1 MDVGKQIEELLRPR
15 CYFGQGS
22 DENTRPSP
30 TKVIGSQDCRSD
42 KSAQPNVTVNGGV
55 GRLAVEELKQLL
67 EHLSPHSQQLL
78 LIMAKEL
85 AASEGIPVSPNRP
98 PAFTD
103 LHMAIPL
110 WEDDLS
116 SKEFSDRTIQTY
128 SYWLKKILNDIPE
141 PTYLSLIHY
150 LAEQRKRQI
159 AANTR
164 KMMTKALKSF
174 FGFLHDQGLIPQNPA
189 QKLRHPKVPK
199 TEPVY
204 PEKQEVEQMLA
215 AIGQSKLLDDKD
227 KLKVTL
233 LIIVPGGTG
242 VRFTEL
248 AKLPW
253 NNVNFDRQEIKVMG
267 KGKKERIIPLLP
279 QIAGLLSAWREYSP
293 GELVFPTDSKY
304 GRIDPADTN
313 RMLKRLARRAG
324 VRPFSIHKLRHYFA
338 TYALAAGADLK
349 IISEIL
355 GHASIAITGDI
366 YRHVLTGEVNKTMA
380 KFSPVA
386 GITLALPKGK
396 GGRSGENN
404 RPSKGG

>member
-1 MDVGKQIEELLRPR
+1 MDVEG
-15 CYFGQGS
+15 
-22 DENTRPSP
+22 
-30 TKVIGSQDCRSD
+30 
-42 KSAQPNVTVNGGV
+42 
-55 GRLAVEELKQLL
+55 LKEIVDQ
-67 EHLSPHSQQLL
+67 LSPRSQQLL
-78 LIMAKEL
+78 LTMVEQL
-85 AASEGIPVSPNRP
+85 AENEGIAVSSNHHPT
-98 PAFTD
+98 FTD
-103 LHMAIPL
+103 LTAAIPL

-116 SKEFSDRTIQTY
+116 AKEFSDRSIQSY
-128 SYWLKKILNDIPE
+128 SYWVKKILNEVADL
-141 PTYLSLIHY
+141 TYLGLTHY
-150 LAEQRKRQI
+150 FAEQRKRGI

-164 KMMTKALKSF
+164 KMMTKGLKSF
-174 FGFLHDQGLIPQNPA
+174 FGFLYDQGLIRQNPT

-199 TEPVY
+199 TEPIY
-204 PEKQEVEQMLA
+204 PEKAEVGRMLA

-227 KLKVTL
+227 KLKVAL
-233 LIIVPGGTG
+233 LILVPGGTG

-253 NNVNFDRQEIKVMG
+253 KNVNFDRQEIKVMG
-267 KGKKERIIPLLP
+267 KGKKERTIPMLP
-279 QIAGLLSAWREYSP
+279 VIAGLLSAWQEYSP

-338 TYALAAGADLK
+338 TYALAGGADLK

-355 GHASIAITGDI
+355 GHASIAITGDT
-366 YRHVLTGEVNKTMA
+366 YRHVLTGEVDKTMA

-396 GGRSGENN
+396 GGGSGKDN
-404 RPSKGG
+404 

>member
-1 MDVGKQIEELLRPR
+1 MEQTKELVNPR
-15 CYFGQGS
+15 YPILKFSHNQ
-22 DENTRPSP
+22 
-30 TKVIGSQDCRSD
+30 TKVPQSISTNADDCPAREAHNLS
-42 KSAQPNVTVNGGV
+42 SGV
-55 GRLAVEELKQLL
+55 GHPDAEDLNQLL
-67 EHLSPHSQQLL
+67 EHLSPRSRQLL
-78 LIMAKEL
+78 LTMAEQL
-85 AASEGIPVSPNRP
+85 AESEGITISSDHP
-98 PAFTD
+98 PALAD
-103 LHMAIPL
+103 LTAAIPL

-116 SKEFSDRTIQTY
+116 SSEYSDRSIQTY
-128 SYWLKKILNDIPE
+128 SYWVKRTLAAVPE
-141 PTYLSLIHY
+141 PDHLSLTHY
-150 LAEQRKRQI
+150 LAEQRKKGI
-159 AANTR
+159 SANTR
-164 KMMTKALKSF
+164 KMMSKALKSF
-174 FGFLHDQGLIPQNPA
+174 FGFVYGQGLIRQNPA

-204 PEKQEVEQMLA
+204 PEKEEVERMLA

-227 KLKVTL
+227 KLKLAL

-242 VRFTEL
+242 VRFIEL

-267 KGKKERIIPLLP
+267 KGGKERTIPLLP
-279 QIAGLLSAWREYSP
+279 VIVGWLSAWREYSP

-304 GRIDPADTN
+304 GRIDPSVTN

-338 TYALAAGADLK
+338 TYALASGADLK

-366 YRHVLTGEVNKTMA
+366 YRHVLTGEVGKTMA
-380 KFSPVA
+380 KFSPAA

-396 GGRSGENN
+396 GGRSGED
-404 RPSKGG
+404 S